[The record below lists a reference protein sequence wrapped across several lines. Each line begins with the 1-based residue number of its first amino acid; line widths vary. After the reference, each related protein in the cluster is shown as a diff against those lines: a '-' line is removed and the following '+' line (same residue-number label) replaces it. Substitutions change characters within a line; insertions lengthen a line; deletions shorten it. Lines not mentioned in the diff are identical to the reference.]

1 MKVYG
6 IFNGEYSDWGVVG
19 YYTSREEAE
28 KRCAVHNNILGFDDE
43 YVMELECLDGKM
55 ELPQKPLYYL
65 HTVVF
70 DNTEKGWVMR
80 NDPERYKFSV
90 EDYDEKESSTI
101 EDRFVWIAIS
111 VKARKGI
118 EDRKRV
124 EKIAQDRLYKYLAEK
139 NGIA

>member
-6 IFNGEYSDWGVVG
+6 VFNGEYSDWDVVG
-19 YYTSREEAE
+19 YFTSREEAE
-28 KRCAVHNNILGFDDE
+28 KSCAVHNNILGFDDE
-43 YVMELECLDGKM
+43 YVMELECLDGKI
-55 ELPQKPLYYL
+55 ELPQKALYYL

-80 NDPERYKFSV
+80 NTPEGYKFSV

-111 VKARKGI
+111 VKARNGI